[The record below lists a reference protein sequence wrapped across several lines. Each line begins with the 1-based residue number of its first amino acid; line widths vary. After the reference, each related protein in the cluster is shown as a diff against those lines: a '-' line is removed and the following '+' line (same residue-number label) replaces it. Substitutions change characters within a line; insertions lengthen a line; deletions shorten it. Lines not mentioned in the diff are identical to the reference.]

1 MKEKF
6 CLCHGYTQPSRQHPS
21 LISHQLVALPL
32 TLNTVPSDP
41 TMPATAGWQHALR
54 PDLPHPFE
62 ERPSSMEPVH
72 GQLITTDTAA
82 SGWEVDLHELHA
94 R

>member
-1 MKEKF
+1 MV
-6 CLCHGYTQPSRQHPS
+6 TRSRLGNTHHLYHTSS
-21 LISHQLVALPL
+21 LLSPL